1 MRKLINDP
9 ADVVEDL
16 ITGLT
21 TRSRQLAR
29 VTGSPVVVR
38 AHRAEDKVALIS
50 GGGSG
55 HEPAHAGFVGRGML
69 DAAVCGPV
77 FTSPSVDAV
86 QAAMQAVGE
95 DRDVLLIVK
104 NYTGDRLN
112 FGLAAGTEQAAGRTV
127 ATVVVA
133 DDVALGDSAGA
144 GRRGIGGTVLVHKIA
159 GAAAE
164 AGRGVTEI
172 LRTVE
177 EFLPGMGTMGIALG
191 PSLAP
196 GADAPNFEL
205 GHDEVEW
212 GLGIHGEAGKERGT
226 AGSARHVAGRLV
238 DAVVADRGLAADD
251 PVVVLVN
258 GLGATPPLELEILTG
273 EALAAARRHGLDVR
287 LCWTGSLLTS
297 LDMPGASVTVARVD
311 EDLLQLLTAGTDAPG
326 WVAPT
331 VPVDTPQE
339 TAVDLPDPLA
349 DLVGA
354 EPVDPAV
361 LEALY
366 RAVDAVLGVEGR
378 LTELDRKVGDGDLGT
393 NLARGARALLGR
405 RDQLATAPDLRAW
418 FRAVAQVLQHE
429 VGGTS
434 GPLYSLFV
442 LALGEAFE
450 PGRRGADGGTLAAGF
465 QDAVARLQELG
476 GARVGDSTMM
486 DALIP
491 AAEVVAEATG
501 DDDAPDPH
509 VLVPHLL
516 ARAAAG
522 TEATTGT
529 VAELG
534 RSSYVGE
541 RGIGTPDPGA
551 VAVTEWLQA
560 VLRPWAGA

>member
-21 TRSRQLAR
+21 ARSRELAR
-29 VTGSPVVVR
+29 VTGRPVVVR
-38 AHRAEDKVALIS
+38 ARRADGKVALIS

-86 QAAMQAVGE
+86 QAALQAVGE
-95 DRDVLLIVK
+95 DRDVLLVVK

-112 FGLAAGTEQAAGRTV
+112 FGLAAETAQAAGRAV

-144 GRRGIGGTVLVHKIA
+144 GRRGVGGTVLVHKIA

-164 AGRGVTEI
+164 AGRGLTEI
-172 LRTVE
+172 QDLLER
-177 EFLPGMGTMGIALG
+177 FLPGMGTMGLALG

-196 GADAPNFEL
+196 GARDTSFDL

-212 GLGIHGEAGKERGT
+212 GLGIHGEPGLERGT
-226 AGSARHVAGRLV
+226 ADSARQVAARLV
-238 DAVVADRGLAADD
+238 GAVVTDRGLRAGD

-258 GLGATPPLELEILTG
+258 GLGATPPLELEILAG
-273 EALAAARRHGLDVR
+273 EVLSAARQHGLDVR
-287 LCWTGSLLTS
+287 LCWSGTLLTS
-297 LDMPGASVTVARVD
+297 LDMPGASVTLARVD
-311 EDLLQLLTAGTDAPG
+311 DELLELLGAASDAPG
-326 WVAPT
+326 WIAPT
-331 VPVDTPQE
+331 VPARTPQE
-339 TAVDLPDPLA
+339 TAVDLPDPVAELA
-349 DLVGA
+349 GA
-354 EPVDPAV
+354 EPVDAAV
-361 LEALY
+361 FDALW
-366 RAVDAVLGVEGR
+366 RAVDAVEEAEPR

-393 NLARGARALLGR
+393 NLARGARTLRAHREQLG
-405 RDQLATAPDLRAW
+405 TAPDLRTW
-418 FRAVAQVLQHE
+418 FRAVAQLLQDE

-442 LALGEAFE
+442 LALGEAFG
-450 PGRRGADGGTLAAGF
+450 PGERHVRPEALAAGF

-476 GARVGDSTMM
+476 GAREGDATMM
-486 DALIP
+486 DALLP
-491 AAEVVAEATG
+491 AAATLAAVPAG
-501 DDDAPDPH
+501 HLDPH
-509 VLVPHLL
+509 RTVPPLL
-516 ARAAAG
+516 RGAEEG
-522 TEATTGT
+522 TEATTGV
-529 VAELG
+529 VAGLG

-541 RGIGTPDPGA
+541 RAVGTPDPGA
-551 VAVTEWLQA
+551 VAVTFWLAA
-560 VLRPWAGA
+560 VLRPWSGR

>member
-21 TRSRQLAR
+21 ARNGELAR
-29 VTGSPVVVR
+29 VTGWPVVVR
-38 AHRAEDKVALIS
+38 ARRADGKVALIS

-86 QAAMQAVGE
+86 QAALQAVGE

-104 NYTGDRLN
+104 NYTGDCLN
-112 FGLAAGTEQAAGRTV
+112 FGLAAETAQAAGRTA

-164 AGRGVTEI
+164 AGRGVAEI
-172 LRTVE
+172 QRLLE
-177 EFLPGMGTMGIALG
+177 QFLPGMGTMGLALG
-191 PSLAP
+191 PSLVP
-196 GADAPNFEL
+196 GADAPNFDL
-205 GHDEVEW
+205 GEDEVEW
-212 GLGIHGEAGKERGT
+212 GLGIHGEPGKERGS
-226 AGSARHVAGRLV
+226 ADSARHVAARLV
-238 DAVVADRGLAADD
+238 DAVVADRGLREGD
-251 PVVVLVN
+251 PVVALVN
-258 GLGATPPLELEILTG
+258 GLGATPPLELEILAG
-273 EALAAARRHGLDVR
+273 EVLAAARGHGLDVR
-287 LCWTGSLLTS
+287 LCWSGTLLTS
-297 LDMPGASVTVARVD
+297 LDMPGASVTLARVD
-311 EDLLQLLTAGTDAPG
+311 DELLELLGADTDAPG

-331 VPVDTPQE
+331 VPAGSPQE

-349 DLVGA
+349 ELAGA

-361 LEALY
+361 LDALF
-366 RAVDAVLGVEGR
+366 RAVDAVGEAEQR

-393 NLARGARALLGR
+393 NLARGAQALRTHREQLG
-405 RDQLATAPDLRAW
+405 AAPDLRTW

-442 LALGEAFE
+442 LALGEAFD
-450 PGRRGADGGTLAAGF
+450 PGQREIRPELLAAGF
-465 QDAVARLQELG
+465 QDAVTRLQELG

-491 AAEVVAEATG
+491 AAEALAGVPAEELE
-501 DDDAPDPH
+501 PH
-509 VLVPHLL
+509 RLVPEIL
-516 ARAAAG
+516 ARAAEG

-529 VAELG
+529 VAGLG

-541 RGIGTPDPGA
+541 RAVGTPDPGA
-551 VAVTEWLQA
+551 VAVTVWLEA
-560 VLRPWAGA
+560 VLRPWSGS